1 MADHTPKKAP
11 ALTVKA
17 LFVYYECLPLLSFR
31 GAIVKNE
38 LVFHR
43 IVEGLEAR
51 LMAVGSRF
59 FWQFALLPLLVLAGS
74 LPAGAAPK
82 KEVQVES
89 AEHKATVDLATGDY
103 TISDR
108 SSSERSSAKDWITA
122 GTGAKINNRWVFSAE
137 YPRHEAVVSSFTD
150 ELGSGREIEETNT
163 GLAGQPDLL
172 CFLRLH
178 ESPAYVEIEVR
189 VRNGTGKPIT
199 VQGMRVVNAAAP
211 AEVHVDGPESADRI
225 LSDSFSEDR
234 PEMKIHDLADATDG
248 MHRAVGSQLIYNRQS
263 GRSLFLATLTSERWL
278 TVLRLAVDAK
288 QPQIIKYEVDS
299 TGTTE
304 LTKENSLKQST
315 ADDQVELSLPVAP
328 AASLSSE
335 RLLVSLASDYHAQLE
350 AYGDLIRRLHHAR
363 VSAPTPIGWWSWTA
377 FYFGL
382 NEGAALT
389 NAEVLAAQ
397 FKEQGYTFFH
407 IDEGYQFARG
417 EYANPNATLYPR
429 GLVPLE
435 NKVRSLG
442 LVPGIWTSPL
452 QVSERS
458 WIYQNHKD
466 WLVHNAQGQPI
477 HAGFVLEEEGTR
489 RNVDALFVLDSTNPG
504 AQEYLRT
511 TYTTLTRDW
520 GIRYIKLDFMD
531 DSAIEGYYFRPNTTA
546 LEAQRIG
553 LKVIREAVGEDVLLD
568 KDGSVM
574 LNPVGIVDAGRISC
588 DTGHMFDATK
598 QAAPGVAARYF
609 MNRNYFVA
617 DPDAFTVS
625 RQRADEDESHPS
637 KEVLTLEEARASIAL
652 SAVSGGMF
660 EIGDDLSTLFQD
672 ADRVALIKNRD
683 LINIA
688 RLGRS
693 ARPLD
698 LMSYAP
704 EDGMPSTFLLRES
717 KRQSILTVFNWT
729 DKPRS
734 REFSLADFGLSGSN
748 LSGPNYE
755 LIEVLENQ
763 AIASKSTSFSLTVP
777 PRSARVVKIVDRSIA
792 ADAPTITAEAPKE
805 ATTGLPV
812 HFSAGSDPN
821 GVPALSYR
829 WDFGD
834 GSHLT
839 SPSVTHT
846 FTHAGDF
853 QVHLVAEGI
862 DDVPYESTFAIKVSG
877 QIDTQFH
884 PDRNRRLNP
893 VK

>member
-1 MADHTPKKAP
+1 
-11 ALTVKA
+11 
-17 LFVYYECLPLLSFR
+17 
-31 GAIVKNE
+31 
-38 LVFHR
+38 
-43 IVEGLEAR
+43 
-51 LMAVGSRF
+51 MAVGSRF
-59 FWQFALLPLLVLAGS
+59 FWHFALLPWLALAGS
-74 LPAGAAPK
+74 LPAGAAQK
-82 KEVQVES
+82 KEVQAES
-89 AEHKATVDLATGDY
+89 AELKAAVDLATGDY
-103 TISDR
+103 AISGQ
-108 SSSERSSAKDWITA
+108 SSADKAAAKVSITA
-122 GTGAKINNRWVFSAE
+122 GTGAKINGHWVFSTE
-137 YPRHEAVVSSFTD
+137 YPKHEAVVSSFTD
-150 ELGSGREIEETNT
+150 ELASGREIEETSS

-172 CFLRLH
+172 CFVRLH
-178 ESPAYVEIEVR
+178 EKPSYAEIEVR
-189 VRNGTGKPIT
+189 VRNGTGKPIA
-199 VQGMRVVNAAAP
+199 VEGIRVVNAKAP
-211 AEVHVDGPESADRI
+211 SQIHLDGPESADRV

-263 GRSLFLATLTSERWL
+263 GRNLFLATLTSERWL
-278 TVLRLAVDAK
+278 TVLRLAVDPK
-288 QPQIIKYEVDS
+288 QSQISRYEVDS

-304 LTKENSLKQST
+304 LTKENSLKQSG
-315 ADDQVELSLPVAP
+315 ADDQVELSLPVEP
-328 AASLSSE
+328 GASLSSE
-335 RLLVSLASDYHAQLE
+335 RLLVSLGTDYHAQLE
-350 AYGDLIRRLHHAR
+350 AYGDLVRRLHHPR

-377 FYFGL
+377 YYFGL
-382 NEGAALT
+382 NEGAGLT
-389 NAEVLAAQ
+389 NAEVLADQ

-429 GLVPLE
+429 GFVPLE

-442 LVPGIWTSPL
+442 LVPGIWTSPF

-458 WIYQNHKD
+458 WIYENHKD

-477 HAGFVLEEEGTR
+477 HGGFVLEEEGAR

-504 AQEYLRT
+504 AQEYLRA

-520 GIRYIKLDFMD
+520 GIHYIKLDFMD

-553 LKVIREAVGEDVLLD
+553 LKVIRQAVGEDVLLD

-609 MNRNYFVA
+609 MNRNYFIA

-625 RQRADEDESHPS
+625 RQRADEDESHRS
-637 KEVLTLEEARASIAL
+637 KEVLTLEDARASITL

-660 EIGDDLSTLFQD
+660 EIGDDLPTLFQD
-672 ADRVALIKNRD
+672 TDRVALVKNRD

-717 KRQSILTVFNWT
+717 KRQSIVTIFNWT
-729 DKPRS
+729 DTPRS
-734 REFSLADFGLSGSN
+734 RQLSFSDLGLAGSD
-748 LSGPNYE
+748 YE
-755 LIEVLENQ
+755 MTEVLENQ
-763 AIASKSTSFSLTVP
+763 AVPGKAGSLSLTLP
-777 PRSARVVKIVDRSIA
+777 PRSARVVKIIDRSIA
-792 ADAPTITAEAPKE
+792 AAAPTITSDTPQQ
-805 ATTGLPV
+805 ATAGVSLR
-812 HFSAGSDPN
+812 FSAVSDPN
-821 GVPALSYR
+821 GVPALAYR

-834 GSHLT
+834 GSALT
-839 SPSVTHT
+839 GSAVTHT

-853 QVHLVAEGI
+853 RVHLAVEGI
-862 DDVPYESTFAIKVSG
+862 EDVPFEKTFAVSVSG
-877 QIDTQFH
+877 AIDTQFH
-884 PDRNRRLNP
+884 PDRNRRFNP
-893 VK
+893 VP

>member
-1 MADHTPKKAP
+1 MGIWADCTAKKPFGIDSEGSFGILRTLAF
-11 ALTVKA
+11 T
-17 LFVYYECLPLLSFR
+17 FVLRFDFKNKLVLL
-31 GAIVKNE
+31 
-38 LVFHR
+38 R
-43 IVEGLEAR
+43 IIESLEVH
-51 LMAVGSRF
+51 LMAIGPRS

-74 LPAGAAPK
+74 LPAGAAQK

-89 AEHKATVDLATGDY
+89 AELKTAVDLATGDY

-108 SSSERSSAKDWITA
+108 SPAKGWITA
-122 GTGAKINNRWVFSAE
+122 GTGAKINGRWVFSAE
-137 YPRHEAVVSSFTD
+137 YPKHEAVVSSFTD
-150 ELGSGREIEETNT
+150 ELGGGHEIEETNT

-178 ESPAYVEIEVR
+178 ENPAYAEIEVR
-189 VRNGTGKPIT
+189 VRNSTEKAIT
-199 VQGMRVVNAAAP
+199 VQGIRAVNAAAP
-211 AEVHVDGPESADRI
+211 AQVHVDGPESADRI

-278 TVLRLAVDAK
+278 TVLRLAVDPK
-288 QPQIIKYEVDS
+288 QSRISKYEVDS

-335 RLLVSLASDYHAQLE
+335 RLLVSLGADYHAQLE

-363 VSAPTPIGWWSWTA
+363 VSAPTPMGWWSWTA

-397 FKEQGYTFFH
+397 FKAQGYTFFH

-417 EYANPNATLYPR
+417 EYANPNATLFPR
-429 GLVPLE
+429 GFVPLE
-435 NKVRSLG
+435 SKVRSLG
-442 LVPGIWTSPL
+442 LVPGLWTSPF

-458 WIYQNHKD
+458 WIYQTHKD

-477 HAGFVLEEEGTR
+477 HAGFVLDEEGAR

-531 DSAIEGYYFRPNTTA
+531 DSAIEGNYFRPNTTA

-553 LKVIREAVGEDVLLD
+553 LQVIREAVGEDVLLD

-598 QAAPGVAARYF
+598 LAAPGVAARYF

-625 RQRADEDESHPS
+625 RQRADEDESHPT

-660 EIGDDLSTLFQD
+660 EIGDDLPTLLQD
-672 ADRVALIKNRD
+672 ADRVALVKNRD

-698 LMSYAP
+698 LMSYSP
-704 EDGMPSTFLLRES
+704 QDGMPSTFLLRES

-729 DKPRS
+729 DNPRL
-734 REFSLADFGLSGSN
+734 REFALADFGLSGSN
-748 LSGPNYE
+748 LSGSNYE
-755 LIEVLENQ
+755 LTEVLENR
-763 AIASKSTSFSLTVP
+763 AIPSKSTSFSLTVP
-777 PRSARVVKIVDRSIA
+777 PRSARVVKIIDRSIA
-792 ADAPTITAEAPKE
+792 AAAPTLTVDAPKE
-805 ATTGLPV
+805 AITGLPV
-812 HFSAGSDPN
+812 HFSTVTDPN

-834 GSHLT
+834 GSDVT

-853 QVHLVAEGI
+853 QVHLVVEGI
-862 DDVPYESTFAIKVSG
+862 DDVPYEETFAIKVSG